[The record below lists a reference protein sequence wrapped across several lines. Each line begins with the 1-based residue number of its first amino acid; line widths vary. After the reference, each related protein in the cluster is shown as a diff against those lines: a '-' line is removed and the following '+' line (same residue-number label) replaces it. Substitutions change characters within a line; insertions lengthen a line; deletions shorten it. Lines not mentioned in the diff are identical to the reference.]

1 MAQLLPIVRKFFPC
15 GMVDGLLT
23 VCVLLNLA
31 LMMAMSSDMASLLPR
46 RALKFK
52 TNFQRQP
59 NPGRLAVLLGACGKA
74 SLNTRTE
81 LL

>member
-31 LMMAMSSDMASLLPR
+31 QIMAMSSGTANLLPR

-59 NPGRLAVLLGACGKA
+59 PSRSAGGPARSVRKSFAEYPN
-74 SLNTRTE
+74 
-81 LL
+81 